1 MDKVFWLYHKIQSKT
16 PVVSSGSCQSL
27 GKRSPSKADL
37 ALFISSSERSS
48 SSSSTSR
55 FRFLSLNSNY
65 HGCTTKKQKSSLTEF
80 STVSTLKL
88 PSLCNMQIESG
99 FKHILASTSGHRS
112 WAQPSKASPASHTC
126 LASGCHRLATAMT
139 QKLEK
144 RRGGHAIP
152 NYSYIYICI
161 TIPGPSHR
169 TQPFCWSHRALIAAM
184 RVLSWRL
191 GRQNNQRWLHGT
203 TIIK

>member
-99 FKHILASTSGHRS
+99 FKHILASTSATDLELNPVKLHLLLILVSPQDVIVWQQQWPRS
-112 WAQPSKASPASHTC
+112 WRKGGVGMPSQIIH
-126 LASGCHRLATAMT
+126 
-139 QKLEK
+139 
-144 RRGGHAIP
+144 I
-152 NYSYIYICI
+152 YIY
-161 TIPGPSHR
+161 
-169 TQPFCWSHRALIAAM
+169 
-184 RVLSWRL
+184 V
-191 GRQNNQRWLHGT
+191 
-203 TIIK
+203 